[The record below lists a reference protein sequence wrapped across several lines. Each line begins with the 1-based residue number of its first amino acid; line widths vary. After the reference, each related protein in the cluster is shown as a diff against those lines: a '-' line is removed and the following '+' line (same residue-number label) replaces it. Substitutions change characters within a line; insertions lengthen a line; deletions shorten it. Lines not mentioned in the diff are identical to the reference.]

1 MKTGKKLLALLLA
14 VVMTMSLLTVGAFAE
29 ETPSSETP
37 LEQQDSGSGNIPDD
51 PAEGPADDLTGNSE
65 DGAAGESD
73 AALTAADTS
82 YVAEVDGQQ
91 YETLQAA
98 VDAVQGS
105 GTIELTSSIALS
117 DQVTIDSGK
126 TIILDMN
133 GETLSIGFS
142 DSSKN
147 LIVNN
152 GTLTITGDGTF
163 DATEATSYKG
173 FINNYGTLTVENGT
187 FQIADKAMTVHLRNQ
202 DGGKA
207 VINGGTF
214 SGGAT
219 IVRSF
224 EGSNTTITGG
234 SFTNSVYPAVDVN
247 GETLITGGIFTN
259 TSCSRCDS
267 QNWGYTVRSGVDND
281 PDAKL
286 TITPSSEGSVVVT
299 GTQGALSATAGTME
313 VNGGSYK
320 TVDCAQKH
328 GAVFYAL
335 YVAGEAGA
343 VQVVVNDGTF
353 VTEGKQTAVLVG
365 NSNDGGL
372 KEQAVLQIRGGQ
384 FSAPEGI
391 PAYKVDVA
399 LGGLNI
405 TGGTFSSKV
414 DEQYLA
420 EGYVQNANG
429 EVGSRE
435 EMMVAEVTTA
445 EGAEQYTSLAEAVEA
460 AANDSVIKLLK
471 DTEGD
476 GIVID
481 TSQKNL
487 TIDFNTHSY
496 TVSGSTVGSSG
507 TETNAFQFLT
517 GGSLTLK
524 NGSIIFANQ
533 KTLLIGLQNYCNLTL
548 ENMVIDASQAS
559 APCQYAISNNC
570 GTVQFIGNT
579 SIKAYKNQTAFDSC
593 KFGSYEIP
601 TVKIHTT
608 GTITGDIEL
617 SGGKLEISAGTF
629 EGNIRTVSGY
639 AEGDAII
646 TGGTFSSDVSEYLD
660 EGLGQDANG
669 TVGKVEEGFAAVRI
683 GDTYY
688 QTLAKAIAEAK
699 ENDTITLLR
708 EVDLGSDRVTINKAV
723 TLDLN
728 GCTLTSSNATNTLWL
743 EASRVTVQ
751 DSKGNGKI
759 QNTGSGSNNIAVV
772 VNGQDTEAY
781 FKSGTVSG
789 NYAVFIQNGAKA
801 VIDGGKYTG
810 TYGINTVGT
819 GNEANKTAVEING
832 GEIQA
837 VAFAVAGNG
846 SADYTETVI
855 TGGRLES
862 TEGNV
867 IYHPQVGDLTIK
879 GDAELIGPNGV
890 QYCGAGTLT
899 IAENAVITAT
909 LPFTEFPTKPASQG
923 DGSTDDGAA
932 LSVVSRGG
940 GYQGEGQTMTVN
952 ITGGTLT
959 SRNNAAIAVYR
970 LERVNGQWTTNE
982 NTKIASYLAALTVSG
997 GNFSAGSKKDAFEID
1012 TQAVDEISVT
1022 GGYFTPDPSDYV
1034 PENAEPKLFVVASD
1048 KTGYAYM
1055 VTTTKPTE
1063 VDPIVTEKTETEVS
1077 ESIEPEDQKKIEA
1090 VIDNAQVSGVSDAV
1104 TESAQ
1109 NAIINQVEEALK
1121 PEDKVVV
1128 EITVSLTA
1136 DKADLTTEDKMY
1148 VSYKAEPVAKVI
1160 VNGEDKA
1167 ENIAVPNDYLDGQ
1180 TLIEVRLPIPVDLEP
1195 QEIMHIADDG
1205 TRERYLNGSGFTVE
1219 DGCAVLHVKHFST
1232 FVLNGQLTVAAK
1244 IGESEYG
1251 TLQEAVNA
1259 AKSGDTIVLTQD
1271 CDEKISVSGK
1281 SVTIDL
1287 GGYTYN
1293 KDKIT
1298 LGSRC
1303 SMSVSDDKITIT
1315 YSAPSGGGSSSSSSG
1330 DYTVS
1335 VENSKHGTVTV
1346 SPKRA
1351 DKGDTVTI
1359 TVKPDNGY
1367 ELDEL
1372 TVTDKDGDTVKL
1384 QSKGGNKYTFTMP
1397 GSKVTVEATFTLE
1410 KEENLPFADVAE
1422 DYWAVEE
1429 ITWAYENGYMNGVS
1443 AERFAPGSTV
1453 TRQQLW
1459 MVLARLT
1466 EFNPSNMTEA
1476 QHWAVESK
1484 ISDGSNPGG
1493 ALTRQQM
1500 VTILYRWAQ
1509 QMGYDVSGRADLSA
1523 FPDNASVAAYATE
1536 PMTWAIAEGIISG
1549 TTEGLLN
1556 PAGTATRAQFAVILY
1571 RFFEN
1576 VM

>member
-259 TSCSRCDS
+259 TSYSRCDS

-320 TVDCAQKH
+320 TVDCAQKR

-429 EVGSRE
+429 
-435 EMMVAEVTTA
+435 
-445 EGAEQYTSLAEAVEA
+445 
-460 AANDSVIKLLK
+460 
-471 DTEGD
+471 
-476 GIVID
+476 
-481 TSQKNL
+481 
-487 TIDFNTHSY
+487 
-496 TVSGSTVGSSG
+496 
-507 TETNAFQFLT
+507 
-517 GGSLTLK
+517 
-524 NGSIIFANQ
+524 
-533 KTLLIGLQNYCNLTL
+533 
-548 ENMVIDASQAS
+548 
-559 APCQYAISNNC
+559 
-570 GTVQFIGNT
+570 
-579 SIKAYKNQTAFDSC
+579 
-593 KFGSYEIP
+593 
-601 TVKIHTT
+601 
-608 GTITGDIEL
+608 
-617 SGGKLEISAGTF
+617 
-629 EGNIRTVSGY
+629 
-639 AEGDAII
+639 
-646 TGGTFSSDVSEYLD
+646 
-660 EGLGQDANG
+660 

-743 EASRVTVQ
+743 AASRVTVQ

-819 GNEANKTAVEING
+819 GDEANKTAVEING

-970 LERVNGQWTTNE
+970 LERVDGQWTTNE

-1012 TQAVDEISVT
+1012 TQAADKISVT
-1022 GGYFTPDPSDYV
+1022 GGYFTSDPSDYV

-1077 ESIEPEDQKKIEA
+1077 ERIEPEDQKKIEA
-1090 VIDNAQVSGVSDAV
+1090 VIDKAQVSGVSDAV

-1109 NAIINQVEEALK
+1109 NAIINQVEGELK

-1287 GGYTYN
+1287 DGHTYD

-1335 VENSKHGTVTV
+1335 VENSKHGTVTA